1 MKIHEPV
8 LLAKS
13 LRLLVR
19 FMISGKTKR
28 RSPSGLRIGAAAI
41 QPLAEIAEV
50 ARGDVNVR
58 GLRDHAFQ
66 RAQVAM
72 DIAED

>member
-19 FMISGKTKR
+19 FMISRQDEKAFTQRLKNR
-28 RSPSGLRIGAAAI
+28 RAAI
-41 QPLAEIAEV
+41 QPLAEIAQV
-50 ARGDVNVR
+50 ARGDVNVG

-66 RAQVAM
+66 RAQVAVN
-72 DIAED
+72 IAED